1 MANCWPTCLKTERI
15 KEEKLMDSN
24 KLSEIIREHKK
35 WLTGDGGQRA
45 NMRGANMQRANMR
58 GANMQGA
65 NMRGA
70 DMRGADMRDA
80 NMRGADMQSANMQ
93 SADMQGANMRGAN
106 MRGADMQGTILDG
119 INWLAYIGIV
129 PNKSGTAYAY
139 KVTTANGTGIAYS
152 GIDYLNND
160 KFEEAVDTDVYTH
173 CSHGINLATFSWCLN
188 SFTDKSYRLFM
199 FKFNVKDAVCPV
211 ASDGKFRVSK
221 CTKVGECDW
230 TGNLKN

>member
-1 MANCWPTCLKTERI
+1 
-15 KEEKLMDSN
+15 MDSN
-24 KLSEIIREHKK
+24 KLAEIIREHKK

-45 NMRGANMQRANMR
+45 DMRDANMR
-58 GANMQGA
+58 GANMQ
-65 NMRGA
+65 GA

-80 NMRGADMQSANMQ
+80 NMQR
-93 SADMQGANMRGAN
+93 ADMQGADMRDANMQGAN
-106 MRGADMQGTILDG
+106 MQGTILDG

-188 SFTDKSYRLFM
+188 NFTEPSYRLFM
-199 FKFNVKDAVCPV
+199 FEFNVKDAVCPV